1 MINITKTQWRIIYE
15 GVHETF
21 FKNADYITSDFLNQ
35 CKHNPNVKQFI
46 FNEINNNIK
55 EIDLEVILY
64 LQVVM
69 IRRYIMNTKVIKEA
83 FVEDKD
89 QKNESAT
96 NYQNEDENYMDSALF
111 KDKEKRRPSKTNEEK
126 KGKKP

>member
-1 MINITKTQWRIIYE
+1 
-15 GVHETF
+15 
-21 FKNADYITSDFLNQ
+21 
-35 CKHNPNVKQFI
+35 
-46 FNEINNNIK
+46 
-55 EIDLEVILY
+55 
-64 LQVVM
+64 
-69 IRRYIMNTKVIKEA
+69 MNTKVIKEA